1 MKKYIYGLIDTRTS
15 TLGDLCLLDRDE
27 VFRAGIVDLLSD
39 PNIPDY
45 LVTDLT
51 GFCFGSV
58 SLVDDSIIPE
68 FHLFPVPKPII
79 SGGSLEVQAK
89 RKEDSDYA
97 DLPEN
102 CKDAS

>member
-1 MKKYIYGLIDTRTS
+1 MKKYIYGLIDTRTN

-27 VFRAGIVDLLSD
+27 IFRDGIVDLLSD
-39 PNIPDY
+39 PHVPDY
-45 LVTDLT
+45 LVSDLS

-58 SLVDDSIIPE
+58 SLNDDSDLVPS
-68 FHLFPVPKPII
+68 FHIFPVPKLVI
-79 SGGSLEVQAK
+79 SGGCIEIQAR

-102 CKDAS
+102 S